1 MAEADVDTA
10 NSDQEGQARPS
21 KVTNRDMF
29 KLYEQY
35 KDINY
40 KLAVEKYIE
49 NFAEDQTVQ
58 ELTVYNRLKGN

>member
-21 KVTNRDMF
+21 KVTNGDMF
-29 KLYEQY
+29 KLYEQH

-58 ELTVYNRLKGN
+58 ELTVCLLFN